1 MRLKFCIYFRN
12 REDFDK
18 KMSKT
23 GTGANNNNSVSSGS
37 GAGLG
42 PAGCWVTHKRLESW
56 ARVAKERAISCTS
69 PTILRNGSPHTSGST
84 NSLSSEVIFSIYLAC
99 ICMDIIYNYDNTF

>member
-1 MRLKFCIYFRN
+1 
-12 REDFDK
+12 
-18 KMSKT
+18 MSKT

-69 PTILRNGSPHTSGST
+69 PTIIRNGSPHKSGST
-84 NSLSSEVIFSIYLAC
+84 NSLSSEVIYLHLP
-99 ICMDIIYNYDNTF
+99 CMDIIFDMKNL